1 MLKTIT
7 LGLFMLLSIAVMG
20 QEVCDNGI
28 DDDGDG
34 LVDLNDPE
42 CECTGIYLF
51 TDQTDKVPNAN
62 LDDMDCCPSNFSEM
76 NCASFW
82 QQGNTATTDYM
93 NTCGWV
99 LPAANDLGLVPF
111 PSGSGAVGMV
121 FSQSWSEY
129 LSGCLN
135 APLDPG
141 IDYTLSFQIA
151 VAPIFNAGTTCNG
164 GIPPFGAADFTLYG
178 NPTCSNLTVGG
189 TGCPSGADP
198 TWVVL
203 GSVSVSPI
211 VGWVNYSIS
220 FTPTTTISA
229 IMVGPPCNLPPEFGG
244 QPCYA
249 YFMID
254 DLQLAGEDIV
264 DEIEITP
271 LGLPCTFAYSLEAFV
286 DDEGGTFQWYFNGV
300 ALSGQ
305 NDPNFPLSENG
316 YQSGNYQVT
325 YTTDDGC
332 VMETINITIPPIDT
346 VEVDVFYCPE
356 TSVSC
361 GGETYYEPG
370 VYEVILVTPEGCDSV
385 VTCIVTE
392 YDLVPVTEL
401 EIDTCGPFEVSI
413 CGESVDYTGFFE
425 FTCSDY
431 RGCDS
436 IVTLDLRI
444 MNPEVVLDP
453 PDQLACDPTAE
464 VTILGTK
471 SPINP
476 LPDGTTYYEWTGPSD
491 GFVSDIYDF
500 YVVVNKPGQYCLTII
515 FENNG
520 VICSDTACVTVTTS
534 SELPAAPEIQGPGG
548 GCIGDVLS
556 FNFTNPG
563 SVPASAS
570 EWILPGGANIVIIN
584 DSTIQYVLDQPGTVD
599 ICAVLFNECGSS
611 DTTCISVSTASLDAF
626 QFDEFTCDSA
636 QVGIFQQDLVNQFG
650 CDSIVVT
657 TVTLAPSQFIEL
669 NEFSCFLADVGVVTN
684 NLTNQFGCDS
694 IIQVTTS
701 LLPSDVIT
709 QTFYTC
715 DSSEAGLDTL
725 FLTNQ
730 SGCDSTVYQTFIFS
744 EVYQQTDI
752 SNICGN
758 GTNYIDTIVVNTGT
772 CDSLFI
778 TDYIYYPLD
787 SIWIPASTCDPSQV
801 GITTTVLTASTGC
814 DSTILVET
822 TLSPSSS
829 TLLEEVTCDISQ
841 AGTNILNLQNQYGC
855 DSIVTIVT
863 EYVGVDTIFTQD
875 FTCDIQ
881 LAGIF
886 TQIVPGI
893 NCDTV
898 KVTETLFVPGS
909 VTQLQEI
916 RCGELGGPPADTLIY
931 NDQNGCD
938 SMVTITY
945 TDIYIQTEIFSQSE
959 GCAGDGDGVITITQ
973 VNGGNG
979 PYEYQLSGSAIW
991 QNSTEFSSL
1000 LPGEY
1005 TLFIRDANGC
1015 ADTITDILISEGTSL
1030 SIDAGPDLVVD
1041 FGDEATLSA
1050 TTTAPLT
1057 ELTWNAIDS
1066 IFCSTCP
1073 ITQIGPLYE
1082 NQMVTITGQ
1091 TANGCLDED
1100 MLQIV
1105 VRKLIEVYI
1114 PNSFSPNYDGI
1125 NDIFSI
1131 YGNRFVAA
1139 VRNLA
1144 IYDRWGNSLYYK
1156 EDLPINNPS
1165 EGWDGH
1171 FRGKIMDPGV
1181 YVYVVEVEL
1190 TDGSV
1195 RLYKGDVT
1203 LVR

>member
-1 MLKTIT
+1 MLRTIT
-7 LGLFMLLSIAVMG
+7 LCLFMLTSVILMG
-20 QEVCDNGI
+20 QEICDNGI

-34 LVDLNDPE
+34 LIDLNDPD

-51 TDQTDKVPNAN
+51 TDQTDKVPNAD
-62 LDDMDCCPSNFSEM
+62 LDDMDCCPSSFSEM

-82 QQGNTATTDYM
+82 QAGNGASTDYM

-129 LSGCLN
+129 LAGCLN
-135 APLDPG
+135 EPLDPG
-141 IDYTLSFQIA
+141 IDYTLTFQIA

-178 NPTCSNLTVGG
+178 NSSCGNMPVGG
-189 TGCPSGADP
+189 FGCPSGADP

-211 VGWVNYSIS
+211 VGWVEYSIN
-220 FTPTTTISA
+220 FTPSTTISA
-229 IMVGPPCNLPPEFGG
+229 IMVGPPCNLPPEFNGS
-244 QPCYA
+244 PCFA

-254 DLQLAGEDIV
+254 ALELYGEDIV
-264 DEIEITP
+264 DEIEINA

-286 DDEGGTFQWYFNGV
+286 DDEGGTYQWYFNGV

-316 YQSGNYQVT
+316 YMSGNYQVT
-325 YTTDDGC
+325 YTTPDGC
-332 VMETINITIPPIDT
+332 VMETISVTIPPMDT
-346 VEVDVFYCPE
+346 LEVEVFYCPE
-356 TSVSC
+356 TSVPC
-361 GGETYYEPG
+361 AGETFYAPG
-370 VYEVILVTPEGCDSV
+370 VYEVNLVTPEGCDSV
-385 VTCIVTE
+385 VSCVVTE
-392 YDLVPVTEL
+392 YELVPVTVL
-401 EIDTCGPFEVSI
+401 EVDTCGPFEVNI
-413 CGESVDYTGFFE
+413 CGEVVDYTGFFE

-436 IVTLDLRI
+436 LVTLDLRI
-444 MNPEVVLDP
+444 MNPQVVLDP
-453 PDQLACDPTAE
+453 PGQLACDPSAE
-464 VTILGTK
+464 VTIVGTK

-476 LPDGTTYYEWTGPSD
+476 LPDGTTNYEWTGPND

-500 YVVVNKPGQYCLTII
+500 YVVVNKPGQYCLTIT

-534 SELPAAPEIQGPGG
+534 SELPAAPQIIGPGG
-548 GCIGDVLS
+548 GCLGDVLS

-563 SVPASAS
+563 PVPASAS
-570 EWILPGGANIVIIN
+570 EWILPAGANIVIIN
-584 DSTIQYVLDQPGTVD
+584 DSTIQYILDQPGIVD

-626 QFDEFTCDSA
+626 QFEDYTCDSNL
-636 QVGIFQQDLVNQFG
+636 VGTFQQDLVNQFG
-650 CDSIVVT
+650 CDSIVITNVLLT
-657 TVTLAPSQFIEL
+657 TSHFIESL
-669 NEFSCFLADVGVVTN
+669 EYTCLPAEVGIDTT

-694 IIQVTTS
+694 TIVVTT
-701 LLPSDVIT
+701 LLNPTDQVN

-715 DSSEAGLDTL
+715 DPTEAGLDTL
-725 FLTNQ
+725 FLNNQ
-730 SGCDSTVYQTFIFS
+730 FGCDSTVYQTFIYS

-752 SNICGN
+752 SNICGS
-758 GTNYIDTIVVNTGT
+758 GTNYIDTIMVTTGS

-778 TDYIYYPLD
+778 TEYYYLPLD
-787 SIWIPASTCDPSQV
+787 STWNQAATCDPAQV
-801 GITTTVLTASTGC
+801 GITTSILTASTGC

-822 TLSPSSS
+822 TLLPSST
-829 TLLEEVTCDISQ
+829 TLVELITCDIAQ
-841 AGTNILNLQNQYGC
+841 AGKNILSLQNQFGC
-855 DSIVTIVT
+855 DSIVTIQT
-863 EYVGVDTIFTQD
+863 EYVGVDTIFTQGI
-875 FTCDIQ
+875 TCDIQ
-881 LAGIF
+881 LAGIV

-898 KVTETLFVPGS
+898 KVIETLFEPGS
-909 VTQLQEI
+909 ITQLQEV
-916 RCGELGGPPADTLIY
+916 RCGDLTGPSTDTLVY
-931 NDQNGCD
+931 STQNGCD
-938 SMVTITY
+938 SMVIRMFTY
-945 TDIYIQTEIFSQSE
+945 IYLETEIIFQGE
-959 GCAGDGDGVITITQ
+959 GCAGDVDGTIEISQ
-973 VNGGNG
+973 VTGGNG
-979 PYEYQLSGSAIW
+979 PFEYQITGKTNW
-991 QNSTEFSSL
+991 QSSPLFSNL
-1000 LPGEY
+1000 PPGEY
-1005 TLFIRDANGC
+1005 TALVRDAQGC
-1015 ADTITDILISEGTSL
+1015 LDTIPGILISPGIVL

-1041 FGDEATLSA
+1041 YGDEATLSV

-1057 ELTWNAIDS
+1057 QLEWNAIDS
-1066 IFCSTCP
+1066 IFCATCP

-1082 NQMVTITGQ
+1082 NQFVTIIGQ
-1091 TANGCLDED
+1091 TSEGCIDED
-1100 MLQIV
+1100 VLQIV

-1125 NDIFSI
+1125 NDIFSV
-1131 YGNRFVAA
+1131 YGNRFVVG

-1144 IYDRWGNSLYYK
+1144 IYDRWGNSLYFR
-1156 EDLPINNPS
+1156 EDLPINDPS

-1171 FRGKIMDPGV
+1171 FRGELMDPGV
-1181 YVYVVEVEL
+1181 YVYAVEVEL